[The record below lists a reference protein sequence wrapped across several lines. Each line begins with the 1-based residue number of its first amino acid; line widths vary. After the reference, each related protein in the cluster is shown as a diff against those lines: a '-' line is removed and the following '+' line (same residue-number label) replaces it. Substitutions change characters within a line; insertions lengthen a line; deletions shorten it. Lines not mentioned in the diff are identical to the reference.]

1 LLTSAFGFRE
11 KTLEFST
18 VSCTL
23 SVPGQGEVVE
33 GGAVGRLGWAG
44 EMAWVVVDEGLGDI
58 WWLRCV

>member
-1 LLTSAFGFRE
+1 MPLLTSAFGFRE

-33 GGAVGRLGWAG
+33 GGLSGIWVGQGKWHGLWWMRGWG
-44 EMAWVVVDEGLGDI
+44 IFGG
-58 WWLRCV
+58 